1 MTYYKIVQNPKSVGT
16 IINTEESFDS
26 ERIDR
31 FSKLNNLLRLIYD
44 VSDLDNVPIH
54 YIISQIYPTLFSPE
68 IAIRYDLSLLDNI
81 EKIKREIH
89 YTNFNISSEFKYF
102 NDFVLNKAR
111 YDLMLNSNISLP
123 DRFKSHYFFESLEEC
138 FDYYYNLNSV
148 VTKCVIIEVEFI
160 DQNRIYKMDNTY
172 LTSFENHYTS
182 NEFYKHAK
190 DFLIGKISENPLFE
204 IIFQGRY
211 KINDHV
217 SVDL

>member
-44 VSDLDNVPIH
+44 VSNLDNVPIH
-54 YIISQIYPTLFSPE
+54 YIISQIYPTLFYPE
-68 IAIRYDLSLLDNI
+68 IAIRDDISLLNNI
-81 EKIKREIH
+81 EKIKREIL
-89 YTNFNISSEFKYF
+89 YANFNISSEFKYF

-111 YDLMLNSNISLP
+111 YDLMLNSNLSLP
-123 DRFKSHYFFESLEEC
+123 DRFKSHYFFETMEEC

-148 VTKCVIIEVEFI
+148 IIQCTIIEVEFI
-160 DQNRIYKMDNTY
+160 DQNCIYKMDNTY
-172 LTSFENHYTS
+172 LTNFKNHYTS
-182 NEFYKHAK
+182 DDFYKDAK
-190 DFLIGKISENPLFE
+190 DFLMEETSENPLFE

-211 KINDHV
+211 KINAHI
-217 SVDL
+217 LEL